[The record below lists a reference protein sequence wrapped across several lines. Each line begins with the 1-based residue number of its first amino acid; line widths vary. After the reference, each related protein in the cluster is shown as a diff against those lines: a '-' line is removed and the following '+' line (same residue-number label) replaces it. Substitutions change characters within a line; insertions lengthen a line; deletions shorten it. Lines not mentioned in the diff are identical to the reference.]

1 MDPISYAL
9 AAYLTTVSNT
19 VTHQIQTTLDSNV
32 TALTIQYGG
41 QPVSFQHQLWRVK
54 PQSVCSNTRQNVA
67 VFSDCTKDA
76 QRLFN
81 RLCREFSSTASN
93 ERLQRKYTN
102 MYCNAAAS
110 FKPTIAS
117 LEAGTADS
125 EIVSAKKA
133 CSTATVAA
141 MGNDDRQLQQERDQ
155 ACQHYRGL
163 VGNR

>member
-1 MDPISYAL
+1 MDPVSYAF

-19 VTHQIQTTLDSNV
+19 LTHQIQTTMDLNV

-41 QPVSFQHQLWRVK
+41 QPVSFQHQLWKVK
-54 PQSVCSNTRQNVA
+54 PASVCSNTKQNVA
-67 VFSDCTKDA
+67 VYSDCTKDA

-81 RLCREFSSTASN
+81 RLCREFSTMGSTAL
-93 ERLQRKYTN
+93 LQRKYTN

-110 FKPTIAS
+110 FKPIIAS

-125 EIVSAKKA
+125 EIVAAKKA

-141 MGNDDRQLQQERDQ
+141 MGRADRQLNNERDQ
-155 ACQHYRGL
+155 ACQHYRQL
-163 VGNR
+163 TKY